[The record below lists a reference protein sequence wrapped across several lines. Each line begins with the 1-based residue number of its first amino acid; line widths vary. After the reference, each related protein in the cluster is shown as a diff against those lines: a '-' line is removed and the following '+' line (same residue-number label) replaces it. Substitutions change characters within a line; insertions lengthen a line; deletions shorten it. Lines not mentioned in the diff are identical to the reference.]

1 MIGKIGFMQG
11 RLSPMIGG
19 KIQSF
24 PWDSW
29 RHEIVAAKSIDIS
42 IMEWTLDQERL
53 YENPMMTPSGQRE
66 IISLCRKHDFSI
78 PSLTGD
84 CFMQAPFW
92 KNEDAEYREKLKADF
107 KAIIKSCSN
116 IGIEFVVVPLV
127 DDGSLD
133 SLQQENILVEFL
145 LQQQNK
151 LEELGVRI
159 IFESDFVPVEL
170 NRFISQLDSKVFG
183 INYDIGNSASLGMN
197 PSEEFKMIGDRIL
210 NVHVKDRVWNGT
222 TVPLGQG
229 NADFKT
235 VYSLLKSHSYDANY
249 ILQTARATDDQHL
262 EALLEY
268 KKFVRNGFS

>member
-133 SLQQENILVEFL
+133 SQQQENILVEFL

>member
-1 MIGKIGFMQG
+1 MIEKIGFMQG

-53 YENPMMTPSGQRE
+53 YENPIMTSSGQRE

-92 KNEDAEYREKLKADF
+92 KVDDAGYREKLKADF

-116 IGIEFVVVPLV
+116 IGLKFVVVPLV
-127 DDGSLD
+127 DGGSLD
-133 SLQQENILVEFL
+133 GIQQENILVEFL

-151 LEELGVRI
+151 LKELGVRI

-170 NRFISQLDSKVFG
+170 YRFISQLDSDVFG
-183 INYDIGNSASLGMN
+183 INYDIGNSASLGLN
-197 PSEEFKMIGDRIL
+197 PSEEFKLMGDRIL
-210 NVHVKDRVWNGT
+210 NVHVKDRVLNGT

-229 NADFKT
+229 NADFNT
-235 VYSLLKSHSYDANY
+235 VYSCLKSHSYDANY

-262 EALLEY
+262 EVLLEY
-268 KKFVRNGFS
+268 KKFVQNGFN

>member
-1 MIGKIGFMQG
+1 MIEKIGFMQG

-53 YENPMMTPSGQRE
+53 YENPIMTSSGQRE

-92 KNEDAEYREKLKADF
+92 KVDDAGYREKLKADF

-133 SLQQENILVEFL
+133 GIQQENILVEFL

-151 LEELGVRI
+151 LKELGVRI
-159 IFESDFVPVEL
+159 IFESDFAPAEL
-170 NRFISQLDSKVFG
+170 NRFISQLDSDVFG
-183 INYDIGNSASLGMN
+183 INYDIGNSASLGFN
-197 PSEEFKMIGDRIL
+197 PSEEFKLIGDRIL
-210 NVHVKDRVWNGT
+210 NVHVKDRVRNGT

-229 NADFKT
+229 NADFNT

-249 ILQTARATDDQHL
+249 ILQTARATEDQHL
-262 EALLEY
+262 EVLLEY
-268 KKFVRNGFS
+268 KKFVRNGFN